1 VFSFV
6 ENTSLIIFGTQKDE
20 KNNYQT
26 LKQRKMK
33 KILLVSALLIAFTAG
48 TFAQS
53 TDTEQTT
60 ATATIVGPLALTKV
74 SDMNFGTIAV
84 TGTAGTVVLGT
95 DNSRTAVGPSLVPPA
110 AGIAASFTV
119 SGDGNRT
126 FAITLPANGTVTLIS
141 GANTMAAN
149 DFVHSAGVNPALSG
163 GTAAFTVGATLSV
176 GAAQASGIYTS
187 ANFPVTVSYN

>member
-1 VFSFV
+1 M
-6 ENTSLIIFGTQKDE
+6 K

-33 KILLVSALLIAFTAG
+33 KILLVSAMLIAFTAG

-84 TGTAGTVVLGT
+84 GAVAGTVVLGT
-95 DNSRTAVGPSLVPPA
+95 DNSRTPTNVTLVPPA

-119 SGDGNRT
+119 AGEASRT
-126 FAITLPANGTVTLIS
+126 FAITLPADGTVSLAGPGVAMPVST
-141 GANTMAAN
+141 
-149 DFVHSAGVNPALSG
+149 FVHNAGVNPSLNGSG
-163 GTAAFTVGATLSV
+163 AAAFTVGATLTVNAS
-176 GAAQASGIYTS
+176 QASGGYTS